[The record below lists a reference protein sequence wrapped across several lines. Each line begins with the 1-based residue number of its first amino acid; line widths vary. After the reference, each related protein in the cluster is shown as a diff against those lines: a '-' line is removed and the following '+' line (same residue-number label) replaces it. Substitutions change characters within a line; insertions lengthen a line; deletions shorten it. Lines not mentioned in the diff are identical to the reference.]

1 MEQVGDLL
9 ETPTHDVSIR
19 VFRGG
24 GAGSPDSSGSPDSPV
39 KKPNHMIS
47 LLERPEKAAEIHV
60 MKGGSAKEELTFR
73 GQTIN
78 DLQQNAEF
86 YISLQETGKNILS
99 TSGVRTYSESGLL
112 GILSLKVNNSSWELS
127 AAPRL
132 DDIGVVESIT
142 QVGLDQGSQVAKE
155 IEKVAEAVTGVKAK
169 EYVSEK
175 GSGHTSL
182 QDKLDELSLFFYG
195 DETSLTTSIEF
206 KSQLLLFTTV
216 LQGKNIAVVDPKGQ
230 SESTYTLMIGPYMVR
245 DPEQEAVRQAFLK
258 RSLTRNELQYIKD
271 VILKGYPLHFLSHLD
286 YGEFFDK
293 VWKPCIENYVLDD
306 FTFQVLPELADAREY
321 LDEVYVR
328 QVAMLKVDLKRYLR
342 RLDDSAK
349 ENVEDVDE
357 DQEEEQR
364 EEDDKREQAEV
375 DLAEDAALK
384 KKKADEKRK
393 DAAEAVKAAEVIVA
407 QAAVAEE
414 DAASASATASAN
426 AVKGPTENTLSSDPN
441 YVSEITKLDKEI
453 SEEEQ
458 RLATLK
464 ARREYAPWQPHALGA
479 TKPCGDLT
487 RDTSTHPVIQYL
499 RSLDKAVNVMLP
511 SLRTYRVLQD
521 SVKRSGLFDIDTYYK
536 EHNLGTILDTSEYSH
551 IQPPLVELH
560 GLYLELMKLL
570 GTQVGVE
577 LDIMDR
583 GKTFEYR
590 KLIHSK
596 ICNIYAMMY
605 GPKLVGG
612 RKYTNKK
619 TRRLLKLSHRVHA
632 KHNKK
637 SRQNKKR

>member
-9 ETPTHDVSIR
+9 ETPNHDVSIR

-24 GAGSPDSSGSPDSPV
+24 GDGT
-39 KKPNHMIS
+39 KPNHMIS
-47 LLERPEKAAEIHV
+47 LLERPEKATEIQV
-60 MKGGSAKEELTFR
+60 MKGGDVKADTGPTFR
-73 GQTIN
+73 GQTIK

-112 GILSLKVNNSSWELS
+112 GLLTLEVNNASWELS
-127 AAPRL
+127 AAPRI
-132 DDIGVVESIT
+132 DDTSVIEAVT
-142 QVGLDQGSQVAKE
+142 QVGLDQGSKVAKE
-155 IEKVAEAVTGVKAK
+155 IEKVAEAVTGVKSIH
-169 EYVSEK
+169 YVTEK

-182 QDKLDELSLFFYG
+182 QDKLDELSVFFYG
-195 DETSLTTSIEF
+195 EDTSLTTSIEF

-216 LQGKNIAVVDPKGQ
+216 LQGKKVAVVDPKGQ
-230 SESTYTLMIGPYMVR
+230 SEDTYTLMIGPYMVR
-245 DPEQEAVRQAFLK
+245 DPEQEAVRRAFIK
-258 RSLTRNELQYIKD
+258 KSLTRNELQYIKD
-271 VILKGYPLHFLSHLD
+271 VILKGYPLHFLSYMN

-321 LDEVYVR
+321 LEEVYVR
-328 QVAMLKVDLKRYLR
+328 QVTMLKVDLKRYLQ
-342 RLDDSAK
+342 RLDDT
-349 ENVEDVDE
+349 ENSRVVNVDM
-357 DQEEEQR
+357 DEEEAQQE
-364 EEDDKREQAEV
+364 EEDDKREQNEV
-375 DLAEDAALK
+375 DVEEDAALK
-384 KKKADEKRK
+384 KKKADEKRE
-393 DAAEAVKAAEVIVA
+393 DAAEAVKAADVIVA

-414 DAASASATASAN
+414 DAIAATGSTASAAAN
-426 AVKGPTENTLSSDPN
+426 AAAADASLNSDPN
-441 YVSEITKLDKEI
+441 YVREITKLDKEI
-453 SEEEQ
+453 TAEEQ

-464 ARREYAPWQPHALGA
+464 SRRAYAPWQPHASGA
-479 TKPCGDLT
+479 AKPCGDLT

-499 RSLDKAVNVMLP
+499 RNLDKAVNVMLP
-511 SLRTYRVLQD
+511 SLRTYRVSQD
-521 SVKRSGLFDIDTYYK
+521 IVKRSGLFDLDTYFK
-536 EHNLGTILDTSEYSH
+536 EQNLGTILDTSEYSH
-551 IQPPLVELH
+551 VQPPLIEVH
-560 GLYLELMKLL
+560 TLYLELMKLL

-577 LDIMDR
+577 LDITDR

-605 GPKLVGG
+605 APKLVGG
-612 RKYTNKK
+612 RKEKNNKK

-637 SRQNKKR
+637 SRQNKKS